1 MAVDFE
7 SAKDG
12 ELIVRG
18 HVSSKKVFKF
28 DSVFHPEEDQG
39 NSLINAVTHLAS
51 FLMCLTNYHFS
62 PVLYLLALYKT

>member
-1 MAVDFE
+1 MAIDFD

-28 DSVFHPEEDQG
+28 DSVFNPEEDQG
-39 NSLINAVTHLAS
+39 NSLVDAVTHLAA
-51 FLMCLTNYHFS
+51 FLMFLTI
-62 PVLYLLALYKT
+62 YLLQLIYRESV

>member
-1 MAVDFE
+1 MAIDFD

-28 DSVFHPEEDQG
+28 DSVFNPEEDQG
-39 NSLINAVTHLAS
+39 NSLVDAVTHLAS
-51 FLMCLTNYHFS
+51 FLMFLTIH
-62 PVLYLLALYKT
+62 LLQLVYRESV